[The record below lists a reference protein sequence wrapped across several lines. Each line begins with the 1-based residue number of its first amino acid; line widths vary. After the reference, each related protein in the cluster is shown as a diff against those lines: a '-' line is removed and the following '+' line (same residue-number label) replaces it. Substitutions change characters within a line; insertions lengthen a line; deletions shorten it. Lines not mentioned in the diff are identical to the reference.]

1 MLFILYMHNM
11 SGIRCG
17 TFIKKDTYAV
27 NDEFY
32 MKRALLLARRGES
45 WVSPNPMVGAVIV
58 KGGRVIGEGY
68 HQKFGG
74 NHAEIN
80 AINCASESIEGATIY
95 VNLEPCTHYGKTPP
109 CCECLITQKPA
120 RVVIGTN
127 DPNPLVSGRGAD
139 SLRRH
144 GIETTVGV
152 LKEECTQLNERFF
165 TFINTG
171 LPFVTLKFA
180 QTVDGRIAT
189 APGQSRWISSDLS
202 LRFAHRLRSSHD
214 AVLIGVNTLIQ
225 DDPELTVR
233 LMRGRNPIRVIVD
246 SSLRIPMEA
255 NVLKNQTGAKTIIAT
270 TAKARPE
277 KIARL
282 KNMGVETIEIGDD
295 TDHCVDLKMLFAELG
310 KRSISSVLVEGG
322 ATLITSMLKE
332 NLTDRIV
339 IVIAPKIVG
348 KGIEAVGDL
357 GINTIDESL
366 RVTYRKVS
374 RKGADIILDGRIQHK

>member
-1 MLFILYMHNM
+1 
-11 SGIRCG
+11 
-17 TFIKKDTYAV
+17 
-27 NDEFY
+27 
-32 MKRALLLARRGES
+32 
-45 WVSPNPMVGAVIV
+45 MVGAVIV

-120 RVVIGTN
+120 RIVIGTV
-127 DPNPLVSGRGAD
+127 DPNPLVSGKGID

-152 LKEECTQLNERFF
+152 LKEECIQLNERFF

-171 LPFVTLKFA
+171 LPFITLKFA
-180 QTVDGRIAT
+180 QSIDGRIAT
-189 APGQSRWISSDLS
+189 AMGQSRWISSEFS
-202 LRFAHRLRSSHD
+202 LRFAHRLRSAHD

-233 LMRGRNPIRVIVD
+233 LMRGRNPVRVIVD
-246 SSLRIPMEA
+246 SSLRVPVEA
-255 NVLKNQTGAKTIIAT
+255 KALKNQTGAKTIIAT
-270 TAKARPE
+270 TAKAHPE
-277 KIARL
+277 KIALL
-282 KNMGVETIEIGDD
+282 KNMGVETIVIGNDA
-295 TDHCVDLKMLFAELG
+295 DHRVDLKMLFAELG

-322 ATLITSMLKE
+322 ADIITSMLKE
-332 NLTDRIV
+332 SLTHRIV

-357 GINTIDESL
+357 GISTIDESL
-366 RVTYRKVS
+366 RIACRKIS
-374 RKGADIILDGRIQHK
+374 RKGADIILDGMIRRKL